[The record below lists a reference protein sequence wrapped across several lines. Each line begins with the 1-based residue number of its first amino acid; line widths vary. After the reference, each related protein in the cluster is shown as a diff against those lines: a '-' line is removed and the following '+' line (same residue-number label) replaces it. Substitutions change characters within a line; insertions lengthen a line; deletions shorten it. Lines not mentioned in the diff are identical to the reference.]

1 MQEILANEASS
12 SRVKTINQRGG
23 GNNTEAMVRSARSH
37 ETLELITGENELGET
52 LLYLLPHYC
61 PLF

>member
-1 MQEILANEASS
+1 M
-12 SRVKTINQRGG
+12 
-23 GNNTEAMVRSARSH
+23 EAMVQSARSH

-52 LLYLLPHYC
+52 EYLLPHYC